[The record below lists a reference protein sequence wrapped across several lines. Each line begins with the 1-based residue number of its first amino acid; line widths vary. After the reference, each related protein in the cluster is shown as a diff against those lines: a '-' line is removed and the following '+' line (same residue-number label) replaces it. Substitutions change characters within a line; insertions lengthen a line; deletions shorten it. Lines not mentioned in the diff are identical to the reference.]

1 MAQGLR
7 QFAARPSWRPGA
19 RIFTGRGLR
28 DAFGQR
34 PCLTW
39 AVTARGSAYGNRLPA
54 YGRRGERW
62 FWSREAALS
71 ATGPQRCVTRPAFV
85 DTLDAESRRAL
96 WDAALTPDPSI
107 CATGA

>member
-19 RIFTGRGLR
+19 RIFTGWGLR

-39 AVTARGSAYGNRLPA
+39 AVTARRSANGMH
-54 YGRRGERW
+54 
-62 FWSREAALS
+62 S
-71 ATGPQRCVTRPAFV
+71 
-85 DTLDAESRRAL
+85 
-96 WDAALTPDPSI
+96 
-107 CATGA
+107 

>member
-39 AVTARGSAYGNRLPA
+39 AVTARGSAFGNELTCRPLV
-54 YGRRGERW
+54 GEHAQDA
-62 FWSREAALS
+62 S
-71 ATGPQRCVTRPAFV
+71 PVHHRP
-85 DTLDAESRRAL
+85 S
-96 WDAALTPDPSI
+96 
-107 CATGA
+107 G

>member
-39 AVTARGSAYGNRLPA
+39 AVTARGSPCGCGPRRKLDPRLIHPKVGLGIMA
-54 YGRRGERW
+54 FISQGAS
-62 FWSREAALS
+62 WSGQPGWCR
-71 ATGPQRCVTRPAFV
+71 
-85 DTLDAESRRAL
+85 
-96 WDAALTPDPSI
+96 
-107 CATGA
+107 

>member
-39 AVTARGSAYGNRLPA
+39 AVTARGSAWESFAGLW
-54 YGRRGERW
+54 RRGERW

-71 ATGPQRCVTRPAFV
+71 ATGPQSA
-85 DTLDAESRRAL
+85 SRGLHCGHEGSPIVEPLRMRVL
-96 WDAALTPDPSI
+96 LGS
-107 CATGA
+107 

>member
-39 AVTARGSAYGNRLPA
+39 AVTARGSAWGIVCRPMA
-54 YGRRGERW
+54 GEVSGGSGRER
-62 FWSREAALS
+62 
-71 ATGPQRCVTRPAFV
+71 QH
-85 DTLDAESRRAL
+85 SRRQGRKGASRGLHL
-96 WDAALTPDPSI
+96 WTRSMPNLVERYGTRH
-107 CATGA
+107 

>member
-54 YGRRGERW
+54 YGRRGER
-62 FWSREAALS
+62 
-71 ATGPQRCVTRPAFV
+71 
-85 DTLDAESRRAL
+85 
-96 WDAALTPDPSI
+96 
-107 CATGA
+107 